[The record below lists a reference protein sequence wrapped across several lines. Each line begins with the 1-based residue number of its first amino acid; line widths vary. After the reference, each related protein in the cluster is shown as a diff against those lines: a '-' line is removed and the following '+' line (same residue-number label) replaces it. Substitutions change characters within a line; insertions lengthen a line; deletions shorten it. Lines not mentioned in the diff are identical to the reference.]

1 MYNKTKVENTIQ
13 TGSREDAMIAINE
26 YEHLHPRD
34 ADILSMKT
42 VFHLKYGD
50 TDQSL
55 KYAREGVKRLPLNG
69 DMQYNLAC
77 VYENIG
83 MLYDAYICYIRAGF
97 IYQFTDDDKLLSLAP
112 NSRAND
118 IICQLSDLAGN
129 ENLSQ
134 TEASELL
141 KKINALS
148 SLSDTFGLMFEQS
161 FRDSNSELIGK
172 WYYEGLKS
180 RKYVGIFKEQYFNT
194 PNTQSCKDVVHEKA
208 EFLDGDEG
216 FTYIVD
222 NKYDE
227 YLLPI
232 AVKEPTIHR
241 IMTEADTLLIAQYN
255 PFRFAYYRL
264 AGGTRISSNTES
276 IYGNPI
282 PLILHPDKKR
292 IVMSIFVDGLSYSI
306 LRDEGFKENMPNT
319 YDFFSKGAIFNNAYN
334 TGEWTYP
341 SIASYVTGLY
351 TTHHML
357 FHHTLDYPMPEDV
370 PTLPEFFHLDGYYTS
385 KYCGTWRII
394 PSYGHSRGY
403 DRFVYQHQK
412 VGFKVHEVIADT
424 INQLEAGKD
433 LNQYLWISI
442 GDLHDIPDRDDPPI
456 NIQKVLSIKNRVYHN
471 TGPTSV
477 KQEYNPDDKAIYIQT
492 ARHIDMWLNILYEY
506 INRNYSD
513 DEIVISLFSDH
524 GQGFLI
530 EREDAHFLSD
540 ERSNIPIM
548 FRGSSADGIGF
559 CEETISA
566 IDYGHILRHL
576 SGIKESTDT
585 YTDGQLPMIFGNSTA
600 REYAYTES
608 IHPGDPYYAAIYSP
622 AKNIKFFFTNPSPV
636 MNDGRFKLA
645 EYSYYLEDYNGHR
658 VDDEVLTNLY
668 LDITLE
674 HIAPILIYE

>member
-1 MYNKTKVENTIQ
+1 MYNKAEVENVIQ
-13 TGSREDAMIAINE
+13 TGSRDEAMIAIGE
-26 YEHLHPRD
+26 YEHINPQD

-50 TDQSL
+50 TEQAL
-55 KYAREGVKRLPLNG
+55 KYANEGVNRLPLNG

-83 MLYDAYICYIRAGF
+83 KLYDAYICYIRAGF
-97 IYQFTDDDKLLSLAP
+97 IYNFTDDEKSTLLAP
-112 NSRAND
+112 NSRADD
-118 IICQLSDLAGN
+118 IICQLADLADDKD
-129 ENLSQ
+129 LSQ
-134 TEASELL
+134 TEASALL
-141 KKINALS
+141 EKINALT
-148 SLSDTFGLMFEQS
+148 SLSNTFCLMFEQS
-161 FRDSNSELIGK
+161 FRDSSCELIGE
-172 WYYEGLKS
+172 WYYESLM
-180 RKYVGIFKEQYFNT
+180 RKKFAGIFKEQYFNT
-194 PNTQSCKDVVHEKA
+194 PNTPSCKDVIHEKA

-216 FTYIVD
+216 FSYTVD
-222 NKYDE
+222 NKCDE

-232 AVKEPTIHR
+232 AVKEPTSHR
-241 IMTEADTLLIAQYN
+241 FETATDNLLIAQYN
-255 PFRFAYYRL
+255 PFRFSYYKV
-264 AGGTRISSNTES
+264 AGGTRISSSSKS

-282 PLILHPDKKR
+282 PLVFHPDKKR

-306 LRDEGFKENMPNT
+306 LRGDGFQENMPYT
-319 YDFFSKGAIFNNAYN
+319 YDFFSKGTIFNNAYN

-370 PTLPEFFHLDGYYTS
+370 PTLAECFQHNGYYTS
-385 KYCGTWRII
+385 KYCGNWRII

-412 VGFKVHEVIADT
+412 VGFKVHEVIADA

-433 LNQYLWISI
+433 LNQYLWFSI
-442 GDLHDIPDRDDPPI
+442 GDLHDIPDRADLPI
-456 NIQKVLSIKNRVYHN
+456 NVQKCLSIKNRVYHG

-492 ARHIDMWLNILYEY
+492 ARHIDMWLHILYEY
-506 INRNYSD
+506 ISKNYSN

-548 FRGSSADGIGF
+548 FRGSCADGIGF
-559 CEETISA
+559 CEETVSA
-566 IDYGHILRHL
+566 IDYGHILRKL
-576 SGIKESTDT
+576 SGINETVDN
-585 YTDGQLPMIFGNSTA
+585 TDGRLPMVFGNRAS

-608 IHPGDPYYAAIYSP
+608 IHPGDPYYAAIFSP
-622 AKNIKFFFTNPSPV
+622 ASNIKFYFTNPSPV
-636 MNDGRFKLA
+636 KDDGRFILT
-645 EYSYYLEDYNGHR
+645 EYTCYLEDYYGHR
-658 VDDEVLTNLY
+658 VDDEFLKKKY

-674 HIAPILIYE
+674 HIAPILVYK